1 MRGGKNGKE
10 EKRNIVYWN
19 NDNIQLAGQAGNR
32 VIVVTGE
39 RKVTGGYEYYQAYDV
54 FEV

>member
-1 MRGGKNGKE
+1 M
-10 EKRNIVYWN
+10 EKRNIIYWN
-19 NDNIQLAGQAGNR
+19 NGNIQLADQTGNR

-39 RKVTGGYEYYQAYDV
+39 KKITGGYEYYQAYDV